1 VNAGREVPVAVDRDV
16 SWMLEANCLGCDPD
30 LFFPAR
36 GESCADAKAVCRGC
50 RVRVECLEYA
60 LALGEKHG
68 IWGGLSEWER
78 RRLRRRRASARTIGV
93 PA

>member
-1 VNAGREVPVAVDRDV
+1 
-16 SWMLEANCLGCDPD
+16 MLQANCLGCDPD

-68 IWGGLSEWER
+68 IWGGLSERER
-78 RRLRRRRASARTIGV
+78 RRLRRRRASARSLEV
-93 PA
+93 SA